1 MAEEAMLQTSDI
13 ERAKTILPNIFRS
26 PDCKTKDC
34 FMILAVRKFLAS
46 HLSVT
51 AAYAPRKFVIEARRN
66 RLTQR
71 PARKRGAGRTPPCPH
86 PFMSPQ

>member
-34 FMILAVRKFLAS
+34 FMI
-46 HLSVT
+46 
-51 AAYAPRKFVIEARRN
+51 
-66 RLTQR
+66 
-71 PARKRGAGRTPPCPH
+71 
-86 PFMSPQ
+86 